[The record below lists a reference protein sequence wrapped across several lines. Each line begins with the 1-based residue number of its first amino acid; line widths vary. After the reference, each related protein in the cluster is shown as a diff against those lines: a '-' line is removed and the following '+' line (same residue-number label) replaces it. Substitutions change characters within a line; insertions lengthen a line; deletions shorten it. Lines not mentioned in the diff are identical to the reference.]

1 MLFRIVLCCIVLSI
15 ISVTGLKA
23 DSIAFAG
30 SVTGTFGTID
40 LNTGAFT
47 SLGNSGQTL
56 SGMAVAGGS
65 LFAASYHTANGTLF
79 SVNPANGALTSIGSA
94 SGVDFDDFGST
105 TTGLYAVSFGGTQ
118 DLYSINPST
127 GAATLIGPT
136 GLSYGAWRGL
146 STNSA
151 ALYFADGA
159 DLYTLNSTT
168 GAATLVGAFGGSS
181 EMGVLLTEG
190 GILYGGDDVHNTVD
204 TISVSTGAATVGPSS
219 GLTGSF
225 YGLAP
230 NPIPIP
236 SVPEPSTFS
245 MVLCVAALPLLIAL
259 KRKLFSA
266 PVSEGNHAGL
276 RHPYIVET
284 NKINRCCRV
293 S

>member
-1 MLFRIVLCCIVLSI
+1 MRSDDLLRSHRLVLCCIVLL
-15 ISVTGLKA
+15 ISAIGLKA

-30 SVTGTFGTID
+30 SVTGAFGTID
-40 LNTGAFT
+40 LNTGVFT

-79 SVNPANGALTSIGSA
+79 SVNTANGALTGIGSA

-151 ALYFADGA
+151 TLYFADGV
-159 DLYTLNSTT
+159 DLYTLSTTT

-190 GILYGGDDVHNTVD
+190 GILYGGDDVNNTVD
-204 TISVSTGAATVGPSS
+204 TINVTNGAATVGPSS

-230 NPIPIP
+230 NPIPTP
-236 SVPEPSTFS
+236 SVPEPSTLS
-245 MVLCVAALPLLIAL
+245 MVLCVAAVPFLTAL
-259 KRKLFSA
+259 RRKVIST
-266 PVSEGNHAGL
+266 S
-276 RHPYIVET
+276 
-284 NKINRCCRV
+284 
-293 S
+293 